1 MDLLC
6 VTFTLLRKCRLL
18 LIYRVFTISNK
29 LYLLFEIPLLI
40 VPALN
45 LNLFGEN
52 MPEDISGESPQV
64 SPTDPPPSIPLSN
77 PVSLFSPGQIEKIA
91 VDSVLNGKAVSPTSP
106 LKI

>member
-1 MDLLC
+1 
-6 VTFTLLRKCRLL
+6 
-18 LIYRVFTISNK
+18 
-29 LYLLFEIPLLI
+29 
-40 VPALN
+40 
-45 LNLFGEN
+45 